1 MGWRDQGLWEKN
13 YVYLVNR
20 TGSMEVVTDV
30 RSHKGVVHLDAEGI
44 ANIDRSKGRGADS
57 SHIMGDTEEQHHGT
71 VFRQLSH
78 AAGFARDWVRSPG
91 SCP

>member
-30 RSHKGVVHLDAEGI
+30 RSHKGVVRLDGEGI
-44 ANIDRSKGRGADS
+44 ANRQKQREGGR
-57 SHIMGDTEEQHHGT
+57 
-71 VFRQLSH
+71 
-78 AAGFARDWVRSPG
+78 
-91 SCP
+91 